1 MTKKL
6 EELFNL
12 PAVEATPEETEQVIA
27 DHRDL
32 ITDVDQAIDRIDAAL
47 PTVRDLETGDQELDE
62 LARLAQ
68 DKAEDLIDLGMNVE
82 PRFSGVILQTAGV
95 MLGHAITAK
104 TAKLDKKLKMVQLQ
118 LAKAKL
124 DYQIK
129 KDAKEPVEAAVEGQ
143 GIVLDRNELLKQ
155 AGNRLEVIVRQ
166 RHGHRRRA
174 VGDIEDRQLAAA
186 ADRGRAGQLHLRP
199 VHRLGLGQVVG
210 AGPDRGADV
219 HAAGHFA
226 GDDDRRLPHG

>member
-6 EELFNL
+6 EELFDLTPQHNTID
-12 PAVEATPEETEQVIA
+12 PTVEESTSFVNEHRELIA
-27 DHRDL
+27 D
-32 ITDVDQAIDRIDAAL
+32 VDSAIDRIDAAL

-129 KDAKEPVEAAVEGQ
+129 KDTKEPVEAAVEGQ

-155 AGNRLEVIVRQ
+155 I
-166 RHGHRRRA
+166 
-174 VGDIEDRQLAAA
+174 
-186 ADRGRAGQLHLRP
+186 
-199 VHRLGLGQVVG
+199 LGQKDQKG
-210 AGPDRGADV
+210 
-219 HAAGHFA
+219 
-226 GDDDRRLPHG
+226 